1 MAVWPVPKLGTDML
15 EYLGLILG
23 SPGLISEKK
32 KRSLCALYVYY
43 ICVLLLDI

>member
-1 MAVWPVPKLGTDML
+1 MAVWPVLKIGTEML
-15 EYLGLILG
+15 EFLGPVLGNLGLI
-23 SPGLISEKK
+23 SDKK